1 MLIND
6 LASLTK
12 TMTAFVKS
20 GCTLMKP
27 VGRDHW
33 AAGGDARFGWGVI
46 ASEGIIG
53 LLAVMPGLAV
63 GVYG

>member
-1 MLIND
+1 MGHH
-6 LASLTK
+6 
-12 TMTAFVKS
+12 M
-20 GCTLMKP
+20 
-27 VGRDHW
+27 

-53 LLAVMPGLAV
+53 LLAVIAGLAV